1 MLKAAKLTLAAA
13 LLAGSCGL
21 AMAQASGGTG
31 GAGSDRQPSTEAHP
45 GGNPTAGTNK
55 GGTTPMT
62 QKNTGMQTPTKQT
75 GQETGTAK
83 DSASPGAMRDESA
96 KEQKKQ

>member
-21 AMAQASGGTG
+21 AMAQA
-31 GAGSDRQPSTEAHP
+31 AG
-45 GGNPTAGTNK
+45 TAGTNK